1 MESSTRGA
9 FCRIKAV
16 SNAIRRRMEGI
27 DIEDKA
33 GLTGGECAIMGY
45 LFENRSRPMYQ
56 KDIEEEFR
64 IRRSSA
70 TRALQ
75 AMEKKGI
82 ILRRS
87 ELHDGRLKRLVL
99 TERAMEIGRDV
110 GDMIAEAEQSML
122 SGISDSELVSF
133 LDICDRICRN
143 VESAEAE
150 EKA

>member
-1 MESSTRGA
+1 MEKCSRSA

-16 SNAIRRRMEGI
+16 SNAIRRKLEGI
-27 DIEDKA
+27 NIEDKF
-33 GLTGGECAIMGY
+33 GLTGGECSIMGY
-45 LFENRSRPMYQ
+45 LFENMERPLYQ
-56 KDIEEEFR
+56 KDIEEEFH

-82 ILRRS
+82 IVRRS
-87 ELHDGRLKRLVL
+87 EAHDGRLKRLEL

-110 GDMIAEAEQSML
+110 GDMITEAEQRML
-122 SGISDSELVSF
+122 SGIDGRELTLF

-143 VESAEAE
+143 VDGGECE